1 MSSWLR
7 HLLLSHPH
15 PNASCRLH
23 MHECVQVNWWDEVF
37 VYAQVCTC
45 NCFTFFY
52 ISYFRQDTSAT
63 ILTIRPA
70 CTTKLLTGTP
80 TELLTEP
87 PSYQATNWYIGFQ
100 LRYQQSL
107 STKVLTG
114 LLTPSWPW
122 SILYLR
128 ADLGKY
134 TPDILVHLQ
143 SLQLGTATTHW
154 ALPRSPLTVHL
165 KVGLQVKAL
174 WMSVCVTMWIS

>member
-1 MSSWLR
+1 M
-7 HLLLSHPH
+7 
-15 PNASCRLH
+15 NVH
-23 MHECVQVNWWDEVF
+23 MQVLQF
-37 VYAQVCTC
+37 
-45 NCFTFFY
+45 
-52 ISYFRQDTSAT
+52 
-63 ILTIRPA
+63 LTIRPA
-70 CTTKLLTGTP
+70 CTTKLPTGTP
-80 TELLTEP
+80 TELLTEL

-143 SLQLGTATTHW
+143 SLQLSTATTYW
-154 ALPRSPLTVHL
+154 ALPCSPLTVHL

-174 WMSVCVTMWIS
+174 W